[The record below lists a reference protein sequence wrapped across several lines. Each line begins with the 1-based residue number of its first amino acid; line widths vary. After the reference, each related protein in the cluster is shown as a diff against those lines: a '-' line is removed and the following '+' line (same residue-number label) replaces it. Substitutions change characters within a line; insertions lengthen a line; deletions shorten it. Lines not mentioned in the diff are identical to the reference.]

1 MCAIFLP
8 HYGDKEASLINI
20 FIFRNVRVLFA
31 NEVKFRRIFYAFILN
46 LNLKL
51 KLRIFASFF
60 FFKQKLSRL
69 FWIISEGFLLDFCLQ
84 EHYGSGKKK
93 KKEKKEEDDSMFRDD
108 FLKRNSCDTLDES
121 VLSSVYLYSARC
133 AIRDV
138 VKAILKRFSVSLLP
152 VSKRFPFLYLS
163 LSLSLCP
170 EYFHQRTLI
179 QTFFD
184 DPPIETIEE
193 YTTNAFLDNI
203 IFYLFHDPWSNLE
216 SLILAIFS
224 FFFFK

>member
-51 KLRIFASFF
+51 KLSFCIFL

-93 KKEKKEEDDSMFRDD
+93 EEKKRGGWFDVQRRFFKKKLVWHAWRICAFQCVFVFGTVRDSRRRKSNFET
-108 FLKRNSCDTLDES
+108 F
-121 VLSSVYLYSARC
+121 
-133 AIRDV
+133 
-138 VKAILKRFSVSLLP
+138 
-152 VSKRFPFLYLS
+152 
-163 LSLSLCP
+163 
-170 EYFHQRTLI
+170 QR
-179 QTFFD
+179 
-184 DPPIETIEE
+184 
-193 YTTNAFLDNI
+193 
-203 IFYLFHDPWSNLE
+203 
-216 SLILAIFS
+216 ILAAGF
-224 FFFFK
+224 

>member
-93 KKEKKEEDDSMFRDD
+93 KKEKKEKDDSMFRDD

-163 LSLSLCP
+163 LSLSL
-170 EYFHQRTLI
+170 FVRNI
-179 QTFFD
+179 F
-184 DPPIETIEE
+184 
-193 YTTNAFLDNI
+193 TNEF
-203 IFYLFHDPWSNLE
+203 
-216 SLILAIFS
+216 
-224 FFFFK
+224 